1 VNLRYLCANHR
12 QWLIENNDRAEQ
24 AWLDWM
30 ERGRMLC
37 EEGNHSEAIPYLGC
51 AFDVAGM
58 LLTSEWPSYAVSAT
72 RFSECAAQ
80 LMAAYRKQGDEKHH
94 HYLLVGAS
102 SVLARQ
108 LGDRDKQ
115 RLAADCISALYT
127 DGDDEPAPLLAGG
140 KLVSHGGANLQLH

>member
-1 VNLRYLCANHR
+1 
-12 QWLIENNDRAEQ
+12 
-24 AWLDWM
+24 
-30 ERGRMLC
+30 MLC

-58 LLTSEWPSYAVSAT
+58 LLTREWPSYAVSAT
-72 RFSECAAQ
+72 RFSDSAAQ
-80 LMAAYRKQGDEKHH
+80 LMAAYRNQGDEKHH

-115 RLAADCISALYT
+115 QLAADCISALYS
-127 DGDDEPAPLLAGG
+127 DGDGKPELLLAGE
-140 KLVSHGGANLQLH
+140 KPVSHGGASLQLH